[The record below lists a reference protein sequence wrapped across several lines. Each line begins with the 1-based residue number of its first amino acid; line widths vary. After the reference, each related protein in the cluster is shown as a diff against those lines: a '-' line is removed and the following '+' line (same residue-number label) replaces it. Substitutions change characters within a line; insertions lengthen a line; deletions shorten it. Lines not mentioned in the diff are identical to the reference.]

1 MADRPDREA
10 RRQANFAQ
18 AQKTSPLPPSIAD
31 VPLPGGLQLG
41 EDEFVVRTAKDWG
54 VSINSL
60 VLTTR
65 RLICP
70 TDLTGRT
77 QVSIPL
83 TDVRDVQL
91 RKHWVGFATIVV
103 NRSDEP
109 PASFP
114 AHINGARMRA
124 DVSAM
129 VEAAQRATLPKL
141 AEITPPATGDRYERL
156 RQVGELRSSGVLTE
170 AEFEEEKARILREP

>member
-10 RRQANFAQ
+10 KRQANFAQ
-18 AQKTSPLPPSIAD
+18 AQKTSPLPPSVAD

-54 VSINSL
+54 VSISL
-60 VLTTR
+60 ILTTR

-77 QVSIPL
+77 EVSIPL

-103 NRSDEP
+103 NWTDEP
-109 PASFP
+109 PASFR
-114 AHINGARMRA
+114 AHI
-124 DVSAM
+124 SAM
-129 VEAAQRATLPKL
+129 VDAAQRATIPKL
-141 AEITPPATGDRYERL
+141 AVVAPPATMPDRYERL
-156 RQVGELRSSGVLTE
+156 RQIGELRSSGVLSE
-170 AEFEEEKARILREP
+170 AEFEQEKARILREP